1 MNKFSCPKCKN
12 DIIRLVF
19 GAVECKGKDFEFDS
33 NNILTEK
40 TIKFILGKSHPII
53 EIFCEGCGHSLSLE
67 NNPDVDDVYKLD
79 EFDDW
84 IEENKFEEIKDNIRE
99 IKKYYN
105 FFLSLYKKENSL
117 TIRDGMI
124 LLFFTEMKMFLKRIV
139 DKTFFSEEL
148 KYQNRLADNL
158 EDMFLVTD
166 ETQLNEKQIN
176 CIFDVVNN
184 FIENF
189 WDLDKE
195 KNADILGDILNNG
208 LTWLPITNKAQNI
221 IKKG

>member
-67 NNPDVDDVYKLD
+67 NNSDVDDVYKLD

-84 IEENKFEEIKDNIRE
+84 VEEKKNKKLKQSLEDAKQYFDFFKNLYNIDKYSKIRKDLIPFYFKEITICL
-99 IKKYYN
+99 KK
-105 FFLSLYKKENSL
+105 
-117 TIRDGMI
+117 
-124 LLFFTEMKMFLKRIV
+124 IV
-139 DKTFFSEEL
+139 DETFFSENL
-148 KYQNRLADNL
+148 KYQHRLADNL
-158 EDMFLVTD
+158 QDMFSVIDTTKLD
-166 ETQLNEKQIN
+166 ETKIKF
-176 CIFDVVNN
+176 IFDVL
-184 FIENF
+184 ENF
-189 WDLDKE
+189 VEVFWELDRE
-195 KNADILGDILNNG
+195 KNAKILDKILSNG
-208 LTWLPITNKAQNI
+208 LTWLPVTDKAQKI